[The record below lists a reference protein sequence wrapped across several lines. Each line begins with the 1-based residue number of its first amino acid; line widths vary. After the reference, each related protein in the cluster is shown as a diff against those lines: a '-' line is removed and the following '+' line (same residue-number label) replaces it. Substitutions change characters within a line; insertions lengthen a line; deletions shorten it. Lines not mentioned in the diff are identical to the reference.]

1 MPLQTLKDMIV
12 ALLVEKNITIARD
25 TQDNSQHGTTL
36 YWRCN
41 HKKSTKDKGEMECSY
56 QYKKM
61 RHTTWNRRFQANVV
75 LNGKLRDKTHV
86 ANVVVVEDPPYVDN
100 GNDLVEEMSLMYF
113 KKFALWRHEGI

>member
-1 MPLQTLKDMIV
+1 
-12 ALLVEKNITIARD
+12 
-25 TQDNSQHGTTL
+25 
-36 YWRCN
+36 
-41 HKKSTKDKGEMECSY
+41 MECSY

-113 KKFALWRHEGI
+113 KKFAL